1 MSQTVFIQGEQIDLV
16 VKNIEHI
23 NIYLKWENNPII
35 RKYQH
40 VEIPITL
47 EIMKKEWFSDVRD
60 KKKITFEI
68 WYKKDKIPI
77 GLIDFHKIS
86 SKRRRAEICIY
97 IGELEYW
104 GKGIGTEAV
113 NLMLNYGFNTWNYHK
128 IVAKVNVNNKQS
140 LKMFKNI
147 GFIEKRQ
154 RRKGR
159 MFIDGKWTTIKLL
172 VIKNKHYK
180 SKLKWLLGLMV

>member
-1 MSQTVFIQGEQIDLV
+1 MSQMVFIQGEQIDLV

-35 RKYQH
+35 RKYQQ
-40 VEIPITL
+40 VEIPMTL

-60 KKKITFEI
+60 NKKITFEI

-86 SKRRRAEICIY
+86 SKCRRAEIYIC
-97 IGELEYW
+97 IGETKYW

-113 NLMLNYGFNTWNYHK
+113 NLMLNYGFNTWNYRK
-128 IVAKVNVNNKQS
+128 IVAKVNENNDQS
-140 LKMFKNI
+140 LKMFENV
-147 GFIEKRQ
+147 GFNEKTQ
-154 RRKGR
+154 LRKGR
-159 MFIDGKWTTIKLL
+159 MFIDGKRTKITKL
-172 VIKNKHYK
+172 H
-180 SKLKWLLGLMV
+180 LKKRGKMF